1 MRAVSCVCAA
11 GAGERAFETVF
22 FFPFMHSPSRF
33 LSAALGVGE
42 GRGVEGENESTVE
55 RVVGERVGEGGAA
68 VRTALLALLWESQVG
83 PAGAPAG
90 GRAAPR

>member
-1 MRAVSCVCAA
+1 MKAHIRCSAWDCAVLSRWKCTWVAA
-11 GAGERAFETVF
+11 GRVVGKT
-22 FFPFMHSPSRF
+22 
-33 LSAALGVGE
+33 VGE